1 MFQTS
6 GISEDWLQSVSTPVS
21 ALLRELEEETNAAFP
36 KGRHMQSGFSQGRL
50 LALISSLLRPDR
62 ILEIGTFTGYGSL
75 CLAEGLAEN
84 GMLITLEN
92 SAEHASFARRF
103 FEKSAFASSIRLME
117 GNAADILPAL
127 TEHWDLVYLDAD
139 KSSNRFYLEKIWPQL
154 KPGGIILTD
163 NVFARGGIFKPEDE
177 QRNFEKAVTMLNRE
191 MPAMFPEADV
201 FILPIRDGLSVLR
214 KKT

>member
-6 GISEDWLQSVSTPVS
+6 GISEDWLQSVSSPVS

-50 LALISSLLRPDR
+50 LALISSLLRPHR

-103 FEKSAFASSIRLME
+103 FEKSAFASGIRLME
-117 GNAADILPAL
+117 GNAADILPDLA
-127 TEHWDLVYLDAD
+127 EHWDLVYLDAD

-163 NVFARGGIFKPEDE
+163 NVFARGGIFKPENE
-177 QRNFEKAVTMLNRE
+177 QRTFEKAVTMLNRE